1 MYRIAICEDEE
12 IFATAHENICRDIF
26 NKLNIEHNVTIF
38 QSSKEFLDAFNKQHP
53 QYDLLL
59 LDIMMD
65 NLNGVELA
73 RKIREVDKN
82 AVIIFMTSSHDYAL
96 QGYDVNALHYLLKP
110 IDADVLERLIHVAYN
125 EKFQDNFIVIKMGEQ
140 RLRIPVDEI
149 MCLETTKRRVEVT
162 LLDKV
167 VYYSGKLSDLL
178 LELPTDRFVRCHHA
192 FAVNIKN
199 IRELNRQDAIAVNG
213 KKIPVSRTYMA
224 DIKKFFMKHIREC

>member
-1 MYRIAICEDEE
+1 MYNIAICEDEE
-12 IFATAHENICRDIF
+12 VFAAAHEKMCRDIF
-26 NKLNIEHNVTIF
+26 DKLNIEHNVTIF
-38 QSSKEFLDAFNKQHP
+38 RSSEEFLDVCNKQQA

-65 NLNGVELA
+65 SINGVELA

-110 IDADVLERLIHVAYN
+110 IDADVLERLIQVAYN

-140 RLRIPVDEI
+140 RLRIPVDDI
-149 MCLETTKRRVEVT
+149 MCLETTGRRVEIT
-162 LLDKV
+162 LVDKV
-167 VYYSGKLSDLL
+167 VYYSGKLSNLL
-178 LELPTDRFVRCHHA
+178 MELPTDRFVRCHQA

-199 IRELNRQDAIAVNG
+199 IRELNRQEAIAVNG
-213 KKIPVSRTYMA
+213 RKIPVSRTYTG
-224 DIKKFFMKHIREC
+224 DIKKVFMKHIREC